1 MAHSV
6 RRFRRPKVRVEFHTD
21 DNIFTLRYENT
32 KEVTGKQVADR
43 IINFETKNA
52 MADDSAVFVLTLAG
66 DTYWEKLIM
75 INDIVKIFINPS
87 LDDDKEGQVLI
98 GMVSSV
104 NQVGSYDNNQKAYRI
119 TGQSF
124 SKPFMKFGLG
134 VMREVNA
141 FLPMAGWLE
150 DGEGEGKIKFT
161 GSSAHEV
168 MTQIL
173 NRFVPYMQYNYPGKD
188 GKPIKNLTD
197 YFMWDNL
204 ESWDEYE
211 NIRDVT
217 PFINFDGSLSDLIDF
232 TTAKPFNE
240 NFYRNNQEQQK
251 TELVLRRTPFNPT
264 QWRALPFTVVETED
278 VIEEDVGKNDV
289 ETYSIF
295 NVTNS
300 MMYKTIDA
308 KVFSKP
314 QYHVELTNRYGY
326 SRLEVENPFIF
337 DEDSSSTDEGSNDND
352 TGNQLG
358 TYDKVKKDLNNMG
371 QENISRSTEKMVS
384 KLASTYRNIRKDK
397 AQKIVDYY
405 VQHNGLPKSEYE
417 KIVGRTVESE
427 QEQDKRPEATKDAVI
442 KVIDNIYKNQDGKY
456 DYKKK
461 ENKDKAIKELT
472 DKFKYGNQ
480 AKSKKLVDALAKNLG
495 ATRDKD
501 VDKFIKALSDI
512 SNVSADT
519 GTSPSDSPL
528 LIFSKMLFNWYHNN
542 PNFFSGEITVVGHHK
557 YDIGQRLFVKDKQK
571 NETWEFYV
579 ESVQHKFSY
588 KDGYITILGV
598 TRGLK
603 QAVIPDGSIYR
614 FAKPWGESSDFT
626 GGLLGEADSATLKAK
641 GVEERK
647 TKDEDD
653 ESGGAHHT
661 GASLESLDK
670 KYKGKDLP
678 TPRNK
683 TDTSWTAPGN
693 PNTGQWMRECTW
705 YAYNRRYELGLKAVA
720 YGDAADWIAGARG
733 AGVSTGK
740 EPKRGALAIWA
751 RGVPGGSAQYGHVAF
766 VEKVTSDGFYVSDYN
781 YSAPKTYG
789 ERLYKIGSAEYNNA
803 RFIYD

>member
-1 MAHSV
+1 MAHKMH
-6 RRFRRPKVRVEFHTD
+6 RFRRPKVRFEFHTD
-21 DNIFTLRYENT
+21 ENIFTLRYENT
-32 KEVTGKQVADR
+32 KEVSGGQLGDK

-66 DTYWEKLIM
+66 DTHWDKLLM
-75 INDIVKIFINPS
+75 INDIVKIFVNPS
-87 LDDDKEGQVLI
+87 MEDDTEGQVLI
-98 GMVSSV
+98 GMISSV
-104 NQVGSYDNNQKAYRI
+104 NNVGSYGNNQKAYRI

-161 GSSAHEV
+161 GSSSHEV
-168 MTQIL
+168 MKQIL
-173 NRFVPYMQYNYPGKD
+173 DRFVPYMRYKYPNKQ
-188 GKPIKNLTD
+188 GKPISNLTE

-217 PFINFDGSLSDLIDF
+217 PFINFDGSLSDLMDF

-240 NFYRNNQEQQK
+240 KFYRNNKEQGK

-264 QWRALPFTVVETED
+264 QWRALEYTVVETED
-278 VIEEDVGKNDV
+278 LIEEDVGKNDV

-300 MMYKTIDA
+300 MMYKQIDA

-314 QYHVELTNRYGY
+314 QYHKELVDRYGY

-337 DEDSSSTDEGSNDND
+337 DEDKSTTDEESNDND
-352 TGNQLG
+352 TGQELG
-358 TYDKVKKDLNNMG
+358 SYDKVVNDLNNMG
-371 QENISRSTEKMVS
+371 RDNISRNTEKMVS
-384 KLASTYRNIRKDK
+384 KLARTYRNIRKDK
-397 AQKIVDYY
+397 AKKIVDYY
-405 VQHNGLPKSEYE
+405 VGNGKLPKSEYE
-417 KIVGRTVESE
+417 KIVGRTIESE
-427 QEQDKRPEATKDAVI
+427 QEQDKRPEATKESVSKILNDVF
-442 KVIDNIYKNQDGKY
+442 KNNEDYKNKEKKNEAIGKLS
-456 DYKKK
+456 
-461 ENKDKAIKELT
+461 KD
-472 DKFKYGNQ
+472 FKYGNK
-480 AKSKKLVDALAKNLG
+480 AKSKKLVDKLEKTQG
-495 ATRDKD
+495 ATKDKD
-501 VDKFIKALSDI
+501 IESFIKDLANL

-519 GTSPSDSPL
+519 GSNPSDSPL

-542 PNFFSGEITVVGHHK
+542 PNFFSGEITVLGHPK
-557 YDIGQRLFVKDKQK
+557 YDLGQRLFVKDNQR
-571 NETWEFYV
+571 NEMWEFYV

-588 KDGYITILGV
+588 KEGYITILGV

-603 QAVIPDGSIYR
+603 SATIPEGSKYR
-614 FAKPWGESSDFT
+614 FAEPWGTSSNFE
-626 GGLLGEADSATLKAK
+626 GGLLGEKKSEELKAQ

-647 TKDEDD
+647 S
-653 ESGGAHHT
+653 SGGDSDSSGAHHS
-661 GASLESLDK
+661 GASLASLDK
-670 KYKGKDLP
+670 KYKGKELP

-693 PNTGQWMRECTW
+693 PNTGQWARECTW
-705 YAYNRRYELGLKAVA
+705 YCYNRRYELGLKAVA

-733 AGVSTGK
+733 AGISTGK
-740 EPKRGALAIWA
+740 EPKRGAVAVWA

-766 VEKVTSDGFYVSDYN
+766 VEKVTDDGIYVSDYN
-781 YSAPKTYG
+781 YASPKTYG
-789 ERLYKIGSAEYNNA
+789 ERLYKKGSPEYRNA
-803 RFIYD
+803 QYIYD

>member
-1 MAHSV
+1 MAHKMH
-6 RRFRRPKVRVEFHTD
+6 RFRRPKIRFEFHTD
-21 DNIFTLRYENT
+21 ENIFTLRYENT
-32 KEVTGKQVADR
+32 KEVSGNQLGDK

-66 DTYWEKLIM
+66 DTYWDKLLM
-75 INDIVKIFINPS
+75 INDIVKIFVNPS
-87 LDDDKEGQVLI
+87 LEDDTEEQVLI
-98 GMVSSV
+98 GMISSV
-104 NQVGSYDNNQKAYRI
+104 NNVGSYGNNQKAYRI

-161 GSSAHEV
+161 GSSSHEV
-168 MTQIL
+168 MKQIL
-173 NRFVPYMQYNYPGKD
+173 DRFVPYMKYKYPNKQ
-188 GKPIKNLTD
+188 GKPISNLTE

-217 PFINFDGSLSDLIDF
+217 PFINFDGSLSDLMDF

-240 NFYRNNQEQQK
+240 KFYRNNKEQGK

-264 QWRALPFTVVETED
+264 QWRSLEYTVVETED
-278 VIEEDVGKNDV
+278 LIEEDVGKNDV

-300 MMYKTIDA
+300 MMYKQIDA

-314 QYHVELTNRYGY
+314 QYHKELVDRYGY
-326 SRLEVENPFIF
+326 TRLEVENPFIF
-337 DEDSSSTDEGSNDND
+337 DEDKSTTDEESNDND
-352 TGNQLG
+352 TGQELG
-358 TYDKVKKDLNNMG
+358 TYDKVVKDLNNMG
-371 QENISRSTEKMVS
+371 RANISRNTEKMVS
-384 KLASTYRNIRKDK
+384 KLARTYRNIRKDK
-397 AQKIVDYY
+397 AKKIVDYY
-405 VQHNGLPKSEYE
+405 VENGKVPQEEYE

-427 QEQDKRPEATKDAVI
+427 QEQDKRPEATKGSVI
-442 KVIDNIYKNQDGKY
+442 NILDGIFKKEDDYKNKE
-456 DYKKK
+456 KK
-461 ENKDKAIKELT
+461 NKAIGKLSKE
-472 DKFKYGNQ
+472 FRFGNR
-480 AKSKKLVDALAKNLG
+480 AKSKKLIDKLDKTRG
-495 ATRDKD
+495 ATKDKD
-501 VDKFIKALSDI
+501 IESFIKELAGL

-519 GTSPSDSPL
+519 GSDPSDSPL

-542 PNFFSGEITVVGHHK
+542 PNFFSGEITVLGHPK
-557 YDIGQRLFVKDKQK
+557 YDLGQRVFVKDNQRD
-571 NETWEFYV
+571 EMWEFYV

-588 KDGYITILGV
+588 KEGYITILGV

-603 QAVIPDGSIYR
+603 SATIPEGSKYR
-614 FAKPWGESSDFT
+614 FAKPWGDSSNFE
-626 GGLLGEADSATLKAK
+626 GGLLGEKTSDALKSQ

-647 TKDEDD
+647 SSGSDS
-653 ESGGAHHT
+653 ESSGEHHS
-661 GASLESLDK
+661 GASLSSLDK
-670 KYKGKDLP
+670 KYKGKELP

-683 TDTSWTAPGN
+683 TDTNWTAPGN
-693 PNTGQWMRECTW
+693 PNTGQWARECTW
-705 YAYNRRYELGLKAVA
+705 YCYNRRYELGLKAVA

-740 EPKRGALAIWA
+740 EPKRGAVAVWA

-766 VEKVTSDGFYVSDYN
+766 VEKVTDDGIYVSDYN
-781 YSAPKTYG
+781 YASPKTYG
-789 ERLYKIGSAEYNNA
+789 ERLYKKGSPEYRNA
-803 RFIYD
+803 QYIYD